1 MEVEEE
7 ELPKQQE
14 EHQSR
19 PKANN
24 EVFSI
29 FYGLSNLSN
38 LSALALSNYFFI

>member
-1 MEVEEE
+1 MDVESPH
-7 ELPKQQE
+7 PKQQE
-14 EHQSR
+14 EQPR

-38 LSALALSNYFFI
+38 LSALALSNTILI